1 MSGTDEQGAHAFD
14 SAIDIET
21 RAVDWLQRL
30 HFWDWS
36 SEDQSALETWLAES
50 AAHRV
55 AYLRMKS
62 GYARTERLVALR
74 TPGAEDVKPNRRRFF
89 PVAAAVAVAAM
100 FAVAGSFYFSNRT
113 ETVYTTPVGGHKTII
128 LADGSQ
134 IELNTD
140 TVLIL
145 RGASPQRV
153 AELEKG
159 EAYFQ
164 IKHDAAH
171 PFVVRT
177 AQHHVTDLGTKFL
190 VRSEADRVEVT
201 LVEGLASFESD
212 NTSMQPRAVLLK
224 PGNIAIATADTMS
237 VTKETAR
244 NLINQ
249 LGWRRGILVFRN
261 ATLADA
267 VTALNRYNGDKLVI
281 GDRDAARLT
290 INGTFGT
297 HDTKFFARMAQTVFG
312 LRVTSSGNSTIIS
325 R

>member
-1 MSGTDEQGAHAFD
+1 MSGTDEHGARAFA

-21 RAVDWLQRL
+21 RAADWLQRL

-36 SEDQSALETWLAES
+36 SEDQSALEAWLAES

-62 GYARTERLVALR
+62 GYGRTERLIALR
-74 TPGAEDVKPNRRRFF
+74 TPKGEDLEPSRPRLFR
-89 PVAAAVAVAAM
+89 VAAVVAVVAAL
-100 FAVAGSFYFSNRT
+100 AVGGSIYFSNPKEIT
-113 ETVYTTPVGGHKTII
+113 YTTPIGGHKII
-128 LADGSQ
+128 TLADGSQ

-145 RGASPQRV
+145 DANSQQRT
-153 AELEKG
+153 AKLEKG

-164 IKHDAAH
+164 IKHDAAY

-177 AQHHVTDLGTKFL
+177 AQHHITDLGTKFL
-190 VRSEADRVEVT
+190 VHSEDGRIEVA
-201 LVEGLASFESD
+201 LVEGLARFESD
-212 NTSMQPRAVLLK
+212 NTSRQHRAVLLS
-224 PGNIAIATADTMS
+224 PGNVAVATPDTMS

-244 NLINQ
+244 NLVNQ
-249 LGWRRGILVFRN
+249 LGWRRGVLVFRN

-267 VTALNRYNGDKLVI
+267 ATALNRYNNDKLVI
-281 GDRDAARLT
+281 EDRDAARLT

-297 HDTKFFARMAQTVFG
+297 HDVQFFVRTAQTVFG
-312 LRVTSSGNSTIIS
+312 LRVTSSGDSTIIS